1 MKKLFL
7 LLILIQIPLAAQGIR
22 FGEAKGLF
30 MSVGVGPKIPIGKFA
45 DRYNLGVGFDVTFS
59 YTDNELLPVF
69 FYSSLGFQHF
79 PGRQNFYKKS
89 DYSSISNNVIV
100 YNAGARYYFSPL
112 IENIVLLMPVIEGGF
127 SFSYFETSHQFKL
140 DRGKDDYVEQ
150 VGKIG
155 FHIGAGVSMFMLDAV
170 TRYNYLPDKQY
181 ISFDLRVRIPIFV
194 TI

>member
-100 YNAGARYYFSPL
+100 YNAGAR
-112 IENIVLLMPVIEGGF
+112 
-127 SFSYFETSHQFKL
+127 
-140 DRGKDDYVEQ
+140 
-150 VGKIG
+150 
-155 FHIGAGVSMFMLDAV
+155 
-170 TRYNYLPDKQY
+170 
-181 ISFDLRVRIPIFV
+181 
-194 TI
+194 

>member
-7 LLILIQIPLAAQGIR
+7 LLILFQIPLAAQGIR